1 MNVWSICVSIS
12 VTVRDIW
19 TKFGTEHKYHTI
31 ITPELPNSH
40 NWKYKMAVAA
50 ILNFG
55 KMSITLDWIHISR
68 LHQILWENA
77 PRPCGDDHLTKSRN
91 RTLIRETSSMSI
103 SVLISVT
110 IADIWKKFIQ
120 CSSITLLTWR
130 NVPNLYDLK
139 IQDSGGRNLGFRKMP
154 ITPNWIELFAQILV
168 GRCIKAMRRWHMTKT
183 RNRKFFCVTSLLW

>member
-1 MNVWSICVSIS
+1 MNVWSICASIL
-12 VTVRDIW
+12 VTITDIW
-19 TKFGTEHKYHTI
+19 TKCGTEHKYHTI

-110 IADIWKKFIQ
+110 IADIWTKFYIELKHHTINMTE
-120 CSSITLLTWR
+120 CSKWH
-130 NVPNLYDLK
+130 DLK
-139 IQDSGGRNLGFRKMP
+139 IQDGDSRRLGFWKMS
-154 ITPNWIELFAQILV
+154 ITSNWIELFAQNLL
-168 GRCIKAMRRWHMTKT
+168 GRCIMAMRR
-183 RNRKFFCVTSLLW
+183 